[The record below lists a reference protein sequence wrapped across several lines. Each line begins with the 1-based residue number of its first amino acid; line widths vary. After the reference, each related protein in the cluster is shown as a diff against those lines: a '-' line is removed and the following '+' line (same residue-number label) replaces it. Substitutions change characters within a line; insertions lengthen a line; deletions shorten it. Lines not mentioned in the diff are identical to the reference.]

1 MANGEHITEYMQ
13 CEARILE
20 IVGDNPSIDV
30 PVNPSIDIGVITA
43 NDPDPKFANV
53 EVIRSGILSGN
64 RRHYSSPIISEI
76 NDMIPGVQGFLGHPD
91 PSKYG
96 FEFREP
102 QCIYV
107 GSMLDNLPDGT
118 VRSIAKAY
126 LFKASPL
133 REWVPASIAANNP
146 MTVSINGTADVINN
160 GDYVDVIH
168 MSSLDSIDWA
178 NPGTEGIGTSQAVSI
193 VNEMQNNLGGNGMAE
208 QVDVKNII
216 SNATVTE
223 FKAFNPNGFKGVIGS
238 ITVQELQQENPE
250 LFNKVK
256 ESGKITEMKLTVGGQ
271 EQSVKL
277 TEMQGIINANEAK
290 ITELNATIEKQKLT
304 EFKNAEIAK
313 LVPEAMREGISKR
326 VTGST
331 EKEISDSI
339 ASEIAYV
346 REMGGNFDNMPI
358 NTQGNHGADSI
369 MEQVKNLFGTADKK

>member
-1 MANGEHITEYMQ
+1 
-13 CEARILE
+13 
-20 IVGDNPSIDV
+20 
-30 PVNPSIDIGVITA
+30 
-43 NDPDPKFANV
+43 
-53 EVIRSGILSGN
+53 
-64 RRHYSSPIISEI
+64 
-76 NDMIPGVQGFLGHPD
+76 
-91 PSKYG
+91 
-96 FEFREP
+96 
-102 QCIYV
+102 
-107 GSMLDNLPDGT
+107 
-118 VRSIAKAY
+118 
-126 LFKASPL
+126 
-133 REWVPASIAANNP
+133 
-146 MTVSINGTADVINN
+146 
-160 GDYVDVIH
+160 